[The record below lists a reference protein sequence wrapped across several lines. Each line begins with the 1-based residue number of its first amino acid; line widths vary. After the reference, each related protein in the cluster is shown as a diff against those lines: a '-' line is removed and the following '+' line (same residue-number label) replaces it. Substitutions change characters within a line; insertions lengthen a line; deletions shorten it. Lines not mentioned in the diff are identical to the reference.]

1 MGRIDRKLVRIA
13 DELARLAEEER
24 LAEAELE
31 YHRHL
36 HDDAVRDAAV
46 SEHPLDR
53 EEAAM
58 TGGDVA
64 RFERT
69 LTALRARRAELERR
83 RLELMTKL

>member
-1 MGRIDRKLVRIA
+1 
-13 DELARLAEEER
+13 
-24 LAEAELE
+24 
-31 YHRHL
+31 
-36 HDDAVRDAAV
+36 
-46 SEHPLDR
+46 
-53 EEAAM
+53 M